1 MINNQTNEKGPQL
14 ERVHFGSAQVV
25 GKSTKRRQR
34 GTKLDIEYT
43 VRRNDAQKEQKFLI
57 SEIFDEKLDKQIK
70 YEKKQNHTFIKPK
83 FNLVTKIEEP
93 VTKKVL
99 RGKERAATHA
109 FMKELVESNK
119 VQPSWKIQPSW
130 TVEYEKEV
138 DEVDLFFMKKKTK
151 PFSSISIKEFGDS
164 LIVQPDD
171 KNIAQPTVMSSI
183 NEIVTPRE
191 EISVSAISEQ
201 LASLMERVDKLEK
214 MNAALEEENKQL
226 KEEREATIKSMEKEV
241 TKAKKNKPQV
251 AKKTQ
256 HKSLGINL
264 KVTKTKVIGQEQ
276 CLEIESTQQKKFVE
290 KPSMPTKVN
299 KKMKGNQLKKTIR
312 TWYEFDPS
320 KLVQHQKEV
329 LNSVVTNTTFADKVR
344 ETGIPKQRIRY
355 TPKPP
360 VEEKRS
366 IHYYGYKPKGIPNKV
381 WWNWVTTG
389 TAKDAYEKADRYLFN
404 QFKREMMVYRNKWVK
419 FSREF
424 NPYLSEP
431 KMVWEENTW
440 EYEHQTDIPYNFILK
455 WRQLV
460 QTYKPNTPI
469 QADWYTISQKQ
480 QC

>member
-1 MINNQTNEKGPQL
+1 MINNQTNKKGPQL
-14 ERVHFGSAQVV
+14 ERVHFGSTQVV

-43 VRRNDAQKEQKFLI
+43 VRRNDAPKEQKFLI

-83 FNLVTKIEEP
+83 LNLVIKEEQHI
-93 VTKKVL
+93 TKKVL

-109 FMKELVESNK
+109 FMKEMVESN
-119 VQPSWKIQPSW
+119 KIQPSW
-130 TVEYEKEV
+130 NVEYEKEI

-151 PFSSISIKEFGDS
+151 PFSGFSIKELRDS
-164 LIVQPDD
+164 LIVQSDD
-171 KNIAQPTVMSSI
+171 KNMAQPTVMSSI
-183 NEIVTPRE
+183 DEIVTPRE

-226 KEEREATIKSMEKEV
+226 KKEREATIKSVKKE
-241 TKAKKNKPQV
+241 AKKIKQEKPQIV
-251 AKKTQ
+251 KKTQ
-256 HKSLGINL
+256 HKSLGVNL
-264 KVTKTKVIGQEQ
+264 KITKTKVVGQEQ
-276 CLEIESTQQKKFVE
+276 CLEIENTQHKKFVE
-290 KPSMPTKVN
+290 KPSMPLKVS
-299 KKMKGNQLKKTIR
+299 KKMTEHQLKKTIR

-344 ETGIPKQRIRY
+344 ETGIPKQKIRY
-355 TPKPP
+355 VAKPP
-360 VEEKRS
+360 AEEKRS
-366 IHYYGYKPKGIPNKV
+366 IHFYGYKPKGIPNKV

-389 TAKDAYEKADRYLFN
+389 TAMDAYEKADRYLYH
-404 QFKREMMVYRNKWVK
+404 QFKREMMIYRNKWVK
-419 FSREF
+419 FSKEF
-424 NPYLSEP
+424 NPYLSKP

-440 EYEHQTDIPYNFILK
+440 EYEYKTDVPYNFILK

-469 QADWYTISQKQ
+469 QADWYKISQKQ